1 MGRSKNQYSIEAC
14 ERSLRQGLGLG
25 VKEDYRP
32 WVRIWSFGSEG
43 VSSAVPGVIVKRTH
57 ELLSGIETRVFLL
70 AEFSRGV
77 VDIRE
82 QFPLLP
88 LDHVVALAEAAGI
101 TYPHRAGA
109 PYVLTTDLL
118 VTKLIG
124 GVPNYLAIAVKPAAK
139 LLEKSILDKLEI
151 ERLWWNS
158 IGVEWVLAT
167 EEDVSE
173 AVGDNLMWISH
184 YFREKDF
191 NYAAI
196 DTSALPELASILTPG
211 IYLIGDLITQV
222 SDYLNLSADQSKLLL
237 CKAMW
242 EHVLKIDLNISIQKD
257 GVVKILNWDFS
268 SACSNGGDL
277 YENIA

>member
-1 MGRSKNQYSIEAC
+1 MGRNKNQYSIEAC

-101 TYPHRAGA
+101 TYPHRTGA

-124 GVPNYLAIAVKPAAK
+124 GVPHYLAIAVKPAAK

-196 DTSALPELASILTPG
+196 DISALPELALMLPTG
-211 IYLIGDLITQV
+211 VYLIVDVINQI
-222 SDYLNLSADQSKLLL
+222 SNHFNFSIDQSKLLL
-237 CKAMW
+237 CKAIW
-242 EHVLKIDLNISIQKD
+242 EHVLKIDLNISIPKD
-257 GVVKILNWDFS
+257 GLLKILDWDF
-268 SACSNGGDL
+268 ADARSNSGGY